1 MRSIVAVALAGL
13 LALCGAAPAA
23 QAQASTTAYVNP
35 RGPIPYSELNRKRT
49 AARPAS
55 GPATAAPVIPGSVLR
70 GPDALPVSA
79 SGARLAVG
87 EALPAA
93 ELEAYVDGLV
103 KDAMAREHIAGV
115 TVSIVQNGQV
125 VLKKGYG
132 FASLNPARR
141 VNADTT
147 LFRIGSISKTF
158 TWIALMK
165 EVDAGKIRID
175 GPINLYLPEQLQ
187 VRDQGFRAPVQ
198 VRHLMDHSAGFE
210 DRALGHLFERDAD
223 RERSLA
229 EYLRQER
236 PRRVRAPG
244 EISSYSNYGAG
255 LAGEAVSYVTGKPF
269 PRLIEDEILIPAGMS
284 HTTFREP
291 YPVRRDLPLPMSS
304 RLAAQM
310 SEGFRWTPGGY
321 RSRPFEYVGHI
332 GPAGSGS
339 STAGDMAR
347 YMQLLLNGGTLD
359 NAVIYGPGVA
369 KAFRTDLRAT
379 PPGINGWR
387 HGFMVYGVPGGRT
400 GFGHAGATLSFLSN
414 MVVVPDLGLGIFIS
428 TNTET
433 GHALTERFPGEVI
446 QQFYAQ
452 PRPFPRAGSAELRS
466 RARTFEGYYVGTRR
480 AYRGLESFIGL
491 LTNGTRV
498 TVTPEGRLVTSG
510 SEGARTWVPD
520 GPLSRG
526 VFIATEGPDR
536 LAFHVSE
543 GKARSF
549 QPANGVQT
557 YERTGFWRKPST
569 LGTLA
574 VMSGLAAAAT
584 IAGLFLRNRREFR
597 QTSIQQQASLVQ
609 TSQAALWLTA
619 FGLFSIWAMKTNDT
633 ANVLYGWPGPT
644 LIIASSCAFVGA
656 LLSILAIIILPA
668 IWRGGRRVDSW
679 TTGRK
684 AAYSWTAIL
693 YLIFSIT
700 LGFWGAL
707 TPWHS

>member
-1 MRSIVAVALAGL
+1 MRSIVAVALAAL
-13 LALCGAAPAA
+13 LAVTLAPVEALA
-23 QAQASTTAYVNP
+23 QSGPGAYVNP
-35 RGPIPYSELNRKRT
+35 RGPIPYSELSKRRAAT
-49 AARPAS
+49 RPTARPS
-55 GPATAAPVIPGSVLR
+55 EAPSAIPGSVLR
-70 GPDALPVSA
+70 GPDAQTVSA
-79 SGARLAVG
+79 SGARLGAA
-87 EALPAA
+87 EPLPPA

-147 LFRIGSISKTF
+147 LFRVGSISKTF

-210 DRALGHLFERDAD
+210 DRALGHLFERDQA
-223 RERSLA
+223 RERPLA

-236 PRRVRAPG
+236 PRRVRGPG

-269 PRLIEDEILIPAGMS
+269 PRLIEDEILIPAGMN

-291 YPVRRDLPLPMSS
+291 HAARRDLPLPMPE
-304 RLAAQM
+304 RLTPLV

-321 RSRPFEYVGHI
+321 RSRPFEYISHI
-332 GPAGSGS
+332 GPAGSAS

-369 KAFRTDLRAT
+369 RAFQTDLRVN
-379 PPGINGWR
+379 PRGINGWR
-387 HGFMVYGVPGGRT
+387 HGFMEYGLPGELS
-400 GFGHAGATLSFLSN
+400 GFGHPGATLSFMSN
-414 MVVVPDLGLGIFIS
+414 MVVVPQLGLGIFIS

-433 GHALTERFPGEVI
+433 GRALTDRFPGEVI
-446 QQFYAQ
+446 QQFYASQ
-452 PRPFPRAGSAELRS
+452 RSFPRAGSAELRS
-466 RARTFEGYYVGTRR
+466 RAKVFEGYYVGSRR

-491 LTNGTRV
+491 ITSGTRV
-498 TVTPEGRLVTSG
+498 TVTPEGRLVTTG
-510 SEGARTWVPD
+510 VDGVHTWVPD

-526 VFIATEGPDR
+526 VFIATEGPER
-536 LAFHVSE
+536 LAFSVSD

-549 QPANGVQT
+549 QAAAGAQT
-557 YERTGFWRKPST
+557 SERTGFWRKPTTIST
-569 LGTLA
+569 LAILA
-574 VMSGLAAAAT
+574 GLASAAT

-609 TSQAALWLTA
+609 TSQAALWLTSI
-619 FGLFSIWAMKTNDT
+619 GLFSIWAMKTSDT
-633 ANVLYGWPGPT
+633 ANVIYGWPGAT
-644 LIIASSCAFVGA
+644 LIIASACAFVSA

-668 IWRGGRRVDSW
+668 VWRGGRRVDSW
-679 TTGRK
+679 NQSRK

-693 YLIFSIT
+693 YLIFSVT